1 MPATT
6 PGKVLTGT
14 RFAIGVTA
22 WVAPGTAGR
31 IFGLDP
37 DANPQAAYL
46 GRLFAVRDAALGVGY
61 LATTGDARRL
71 WWQVGIACDLFD
83 AAAGV
88 LGGRNGSLSKFSATS
103 ATAVALAAAVMGAAA
118 LAADDT

>member
-1 MPATT
+1 MPAST
-6 PGKVLTGT
+6 PGKALTGT
-14 RFAIGVTA
+14 RLTIGLVA
-22 WVAPGTAGR
+22 WVAPDTAGR

-37 DANPQAAYL
+37 GANPQSAYL
-46 GRLFAVRDAALGVGY
+46 GRLFAVRDAALGVGL
-61 LATTGDARRL
+61 LATTGDSRRL
-71 WWQVGIACDLFD
+71 WWQLGIACDLFD

-103 ATAVALAAAVMGAAA
+103 ATTVALAAAAMGAAA